1 MTLLAPDAKPRWRSF
16 LEDVVSEEVQR
27 IVSGQTNQLE
37 LKFHQIQAFDPDFA
51 DILLLQPDHIL
62 REGSNALRN
71 YCLEMGAK
79 QQNDPFIRVS
89 NLPLD
94 SRRVLRKVGHA
105 DVQKLISSEV
115 IATKVSEIKPR
126 IHRAVFQLSLI
137 HI

>member
-71 YCLEMGAK
+71 YCL
-79 QQNDPFIRVS
+79 
-89 NLPLD
+89 
-94 SRRVLRKVGHA
+94 
-105 DVQKLISSEV
+105 
-115 IATKVSEIKPR
+115 
-126 IHRAVFQLSLI
+126 
-137 HI
+137 

>member
-16 LEDVVSEEVQR
+16 LEDVVSDEVQR
-27 IVSGQTNQLE
+27 IVSGQTNHLE

-62 REGSNALRN
+62 REGSNALRT
-71 YCLEMGAK
+71 YCMEMGSQ

-94 SRRVLRKVGHA
+94 SR
-105 DVQKLISSEV
+105 
-115 IATKVSEIKPR
+115 
-126 IHRAVFQLSLI
+126 LSLI